1 MNVSE
6 KIKDLRVSANMT
18 QQALADLL
26 FVSRELVAKWEQGRG
41 RPDHG
46 MLSRICVL
54 FKKPDGYFISKDDE
68 LYEEL
73 SACMPDGADVGRE
86 ELTRLLNAFLR
97 GIDQRSAK
105 IFIERYVN
113 VNGYTDIASALGMK
127 ENHVRSVLSKT
138 RKKLKNYLE
147 RELK

>member
-1 MNVSE
+1 MSIAN
-6 KIKDLRVSANMT
+6 KIKELRESADIT
-18 QQALADLL
+18 QQTLADLL

-54 FKKPDGYFISKDDE
+54 FNKPDGYFISKDDE

-73 SACMPDGADVGRE
+73 SSCMPDGADVGRE
-86 ELTRLLNAFLR
+86 ELTRHLNVFLN
-97 GIDQRSAK
+97 GIDQRSAR

-113 VNGYTDIASALGMK
+113 VNGFADIASALGMK

-138 RKKLKNYLE
+138 RKKLKKYLE
-147 RELK
+147 RELI